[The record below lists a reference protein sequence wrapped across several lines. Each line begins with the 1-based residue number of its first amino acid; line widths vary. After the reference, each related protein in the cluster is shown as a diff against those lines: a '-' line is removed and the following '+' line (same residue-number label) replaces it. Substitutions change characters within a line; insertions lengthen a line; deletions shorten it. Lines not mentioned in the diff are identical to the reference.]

1 MVSFVMLSPTG
12 PLSKSS
18 TFRNTATPAM
28 KKTIAGGR
36 RGIRA
41 GVGLP
46 SMGGTIGTAMQ
57 DPVKRGVGLRLEGV
71 GGTPPTWGIS
81 AAWASDGPNASVSS
95 TFHYALTSS
104 GDTRMQSARLI
115 FPTRLLASAAGLLL
129 AAGALAGTV
138 RAADDTPDALDS
150 HTHQLHG
157 VVKATPANGATAFT
171 VTTRRFGDVTVS
183 FSGATARDQGAHARA
198 RAHEVTAAASVK
210 AGARVVVLGEA
221 GEDGKSFVARR
232 VRVLPE
238 TGQGQEAA
246 TRIAGTITGVATAN
260 DVTTLTLKL
269 DDGSTRSVALS
280 PEAKVRPKGK
290 TLADLT
296 NGLRVAVVIK
306 DSTGGRV
313 AILPA

>member
-1 MVSFVMLSPTG
+1 
-12 PLSKSS
+12 
-18 TFRNTATPAM
+18 
-28 KKTIAGGR
+28 
-36 RGIRA
+36 
-41 GVGLP
+41 
-46 SMGGTIGTAMQ
+46 
-57 DPVKRGVGLRLEGV
+57 
-71 GGTPPTWGIS
+71 
-81 AAWASDGPNASVSS
+81 
-95 TFHYALTSS
+95 
-104 GDTRMQSARLI
+104 MQSARLI

-210 AGARVVVLGEA
+210 AGARVVVWGEA